1 VLEELL
7 DEKCASSR
15 NRHNPR
21 GVKRK
26 ISNYPRRLRGSA
38 TFPPVDF
45 SKAVKIIKWCVLKDA
60 IF

>member
-1 VLEELL
+1 LLREIL

-26 ISNYPRRLRGSA
+26 ISNYPRRLRGSVTLPA
-38 TFPPVDF
+38 ADF
-45 SKAVKIIKWCVLKDA
+45 GKLIKIVK
-60 IF
+60 

>member
-1 VLEELL
+1 LLREIL

-38 TFPPVDF
+38 TLPAADF
-45 SKAVKIIKWCVLKDA
+45 SKAIKIIK
-60 IF
+60 

>member
-1 VLEELL
+1 VLAEIL

-26 ISNYPRRLRGSA
+26 ISNYPRRRRGGK
-38 TFPPVDF
+38 TLPPIDF
-45 SKAVKIIKWCVLKDA
+45 HNAIRIIK
-60 IF
+60 